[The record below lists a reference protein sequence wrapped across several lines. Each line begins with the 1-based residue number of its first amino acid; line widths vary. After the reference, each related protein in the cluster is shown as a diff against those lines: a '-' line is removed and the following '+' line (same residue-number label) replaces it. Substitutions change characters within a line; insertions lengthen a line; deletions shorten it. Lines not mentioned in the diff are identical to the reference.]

1 MNRSVL
7 ARQMFAN
14 GGQAVP
20 NEYKGFSKLPEA
32 VQMKMDPVAAKKYAG
47 GGIAGMMPPEMVA
60 PPAMPPAPPP
70 MEGEQAIDPQVLEG
84 ALAEAEQDITNLDE
98 AEDFET
104 VMNTIRGD
112 EATVE
117 ERYEELAGVVGEE
130 DARQTPE
137 SVLTLVQPAMVMGA
151 VDQGIGGLA
160 QQEMSEPV
168 QGAMAQGIMSNVA
181 PPPQPAAPPPQ
192 PAAPMPTGG
201 MGGPPPANF
210 NEGGLVRR
218 GDNQP
223 VLKFAN
229 AGEVP
234 SGNPSFL
241 PYILNNQRFTAGTN
255 SPLLDSMLLKNI
267 ADAQN
272 QAAARA
278 AFSPAAAAKLPKPE
292 PTYDERVLAAAK
304 GAQERYAA
312 AGLGTAEE
320 RAAELESQKDLTK
333 AQMLFDIA
341 QTALT
346 FAGPMQGERPG
357 ASAAERLAMAASTT
371 KLPQTIGARAQTLAE
386 QKKAADKEER
396 ALKLAAVQRGETQVD
411 AEIAAEQ
418 AEKLAKLKRT
428 PTKADRVNLVKK
440 NEQGGEDIVGSYD
453 LNKPSDAEAYAKARD
468 ENPDA
473 YPITGS
479 PRAERD
485 PDSDKIVMFNASTAI
500 QSPTFDIA
508 TEKGRKERDA
518 WVTKNQDKLPEGQ
531 VFEERERGRVPTPDR
546 PISERDFF
554 MKFGFSYKAFG
565 KLSPD
570 DQAYVRGLPVVT
582 KKDFFNKFGMLPD
595 QFKQLSESDQRYKL
609 GLPTI
614 TDSDYFNKFG
624 MNKEKFLAQPVE
636 IQNRMLGIEIK
647 PVVTK
652 NALGQVVTVDP
663 VNGTFKMVIDTV
675 QPDIRANATGQL
687 YDYSQTPP
695 KLIDA
700 ATDPRT
706 PKPYKVVINGK
717 EQYVDANGP
726 NWPKVQEKI
735 NAALEAD
742 PGSAQITNISTE
754 VKPMGFMIADESG
767 KTQMVLSYDNG
778 RTYNDV
784 DGNSK
789 KIPQG
794 SIMVSPETT
803 YQVYSTERSRSLAG
817 QELTKFDAEITQ
829 SLVGQAG
836 VTVDD
841 LTGVKD
847 ALAMARKG
855 TGFYANLTAF
865 LDGASSVIPPAIKP
879 DWVTIFGRETQQA
892 RQYLRGVTVLGR
904 SALVVNNRFPVAEMQ
919 NVATLF
925 PDPDA
930 LFRDP
935 DTEALKFIDLKR
947 AATQQ
952 YRRNLKELQKAGLD
966 KKVAESIRAN
976 NFEIQRLLSLLPGVQ
991 LGNTQTVDDQAAI
1004 DEAQNIMSGAVNRTK
1019 QGTSTP

>member
-7 ARQMFAN
+7 ARQMFAR

-20 NEYKGFSKLPEA
+20 NEYKGFSMLPES
-32 VQMKMDPVAAKKYAG
+32 VQMKMDPEAAQKYAE
-47 GGIAGMMPPEMVA
+47 GGIAGMM
-60 PPAMPPAPPP
+60 APPP
-70 MEGEQAIDPQVLEG
+70 PMPEGQGMADQVMDPQILENVLS
-84 ALAEAEQDITNLDE
+84 EAQNQITDLDE
-98 AEDFET
+98 AEDYET
-104 VMNTIRGD
+104 VINSIRGE
-112 EATVE
+112 EAPIE
-117 ERYEELAGVVGEE
+117 ERYEELASIVGEE

-160 QQEMSEPV
+160 QGAMAEPV
-168 QGAMAQGIMSNVA
+168 QGAMAQGIMSTVE
-181 PPPQPAAPPPQ
+181 QPAMEAGGTPPV
-192 PAAPMPTGG
+192 
-201 MGGPPPANF
+201 NF
-210 NEGGLVRR
+210 KDGGLVRR

-223 VLKFAN
+223 VQMYAN
-229 AGEVP
+229 GGETLAD
-234 SGNPSFL
+234 F
-241 PYILNNQRFTAGTN
+241 QRMLGVNVTSPQNLTEASRRAGT
-255 SPLLDSMLLKNI
+255 I
-267 ADAQN
+267 
-272 QAAARA
+272 
-278 AFSPAAAAKLPKPE
+278 PAYE
-292 PTYDERVLAAAK
+292 PSYDERVLDAAK
-304 GAQERYAA
+304 GAEARYVK
-312 AGLGTAEE
+312 AGLGSAES
-320 RAAELESQKDLTK
+320 RAAELEEQKNLTQ

-341 QTALT
+341 NTALT
-346 FAGPMQGERPG
+346 FAAPMQGERPG
-357 ASAAERLAMAASTT
+357 MSAAERLAMAATSTQ
-371 KLPQTIGARAQTLAE
+371 LPQTIGARAQQQLEA
-386 QKKAADKEER
+386 KKAAGKEER
-396 ALKLAAVQRGETQVD
+396 ALKLAAVQRGEKQIDT
-411 AEIAAEQ
+411 EIAAEQ
-418 AEKLAKLKRT
+418 AEILARIKKT
-428 PTKADRVNLVKK
+428 PTKADRVTLVTK
-440 NEQGGEDIVGSYD
+440 NDQGGEDVINSYD
-453 LNKPSDAEAYAKARD
+453 LSKPSDAAAYAAARD
-468 ENPDA
+468 KNPEA

-479 PRAERD
+479 PRAERE

-508 TEKGRKERDA
+508 TEKGRKDRDA
-518 WVTKNQDKLPEGQ
+518 WVAENQSKLPKGQ

-565 KLSPD
+565 ELSPD

-582 KKDFFNKFGMLPD
+582 KKDFFAKFGMLPD
-595 QFKQLSESDQRYKL
+595 QFKTLSESDQRYKL

-614 TDSDYFNKFG
+614 TDKDYFGKFG
-624 MNKEKFLAQPVE
+624 MSKDKFLAQPVE

-652 NALGQVVTVDP
+652 NALGQVVTVNP
-663 VNGTFKMVIDTV
+663 VDGTFKMVIDTV

-695 KLIDA
+695 KLIDPA
-700 ATDPRT
+700 KDPRA

-726 NWPKVQEKI
+726 NWPKVQAKI
-735 NAALEAD
+735 NAALKEN
-742 PGSAQITNISTE
+742 PGSAVVTNISTE
-754 VKPMGFMIADESG
+754 VKPMGFMVTDADG
-767 KTQMVLSYDNG
+767 KTEMVLSYDNG
-778 RTYNDV
+778 RTYNDN
-784 DGNSK
+784 DGNSQ

-803 YQVYSTERSRSLAG
+803 YQVYTTERSRSLAG
-817 QELTKFDAEITQ
+817 NELTKFDAEITQ

-836 VTVDD
+836 VTIDD

-855 TGFYANLTAF
+855 TGFYANFTAF

-919 NVATLF
+919 NVASLF

-991 LGNTQTVDDQAAI
+991 LGTTQTVDDQEAI
-1004 DEAQNIMSGAVNRTK
+1004 DEAQSIMSGAVNRSR
-1019 QGTSTP
+1019 QGVTTP